1 MGGARL
7 VAHRSQEIIVIA
19 ENAEDRLV
27 DDGNVGELEMGVQR
41 LVWRDGGLDHGG
53 EPHRRIVAAGLAR
66 RPAGGGKRRELGS
79 RRRSAPPFRQQQ
91 AGGIHVGARDMRM
104 DVDRAR
110 HDDHA
115 ARIVNGVGARAGR
128 GRLNNPVV
136 VNPDIADSVAA
147 LRGIDDA
154 AAPDACQ
161 HDAAPA
167 SSPSATTSLPITSA
181 TDGVWLGCEAA
192 FETNVPIATQ

>member
-1 MGGARL
+1 
-7 VAHRSQEIIVIA
+7 
-19 ENAEDRLV
+19 
-27 DDGNVGELEMGVQR
+27 
-41 LVWRDGGLDHGG
+41 
-53 EPHRRIVAAGLAR
+53 
-66 RPAGGGKRRELGS
+66 
-79 RRRSAPPFRQQQ
+79 
-91 AGGIHVGARDMRM
+91 M

-115 ARIVNGVGARAGR
+115 ARIVNGVGARASR

-136 VNPDIADSVAA
+136 VNPDIADGVAA

-167 SSPSATTSLPITSA
+167 PSPSATTSLPITSA
-181 TDGVWLGCEAA
+181 TDSVRLGCEAA
-192 FETNVPIATQ
+192 FETNVPIAGQ

>member
-1 MGGARL
+1 MRTAGGR
-7 VAHRSQEIIVIA
+7 
-19 ENAEDRLV
+19 ENS
-27 DDGNVGELEMGVQR
+27 
-41 LVWRDGGLDHGG
+41 
-53 EPHRRIVAAGLAR
+53 VAAAVNAMSGM
-66 RPAGGGKRRELGS
+66 G
-79 RRRSAPPFRQQQ
+79 FR
-91 AGGIHVGARDMRM
+91 HRGA
-104 DVDRAR
+104 
-110 HDDHA
+110 
-115 ARIVNGVGARAGR
+115 
-128 GRLNNPVV
+128 RLNNPVV

-192 FETNVPIATQ
+192 FETNVPIAGQ